1 VTTAG
6 RTVLFSAVTVAA
18 SLIALLVFPFYFL
31 RSFAFAGAAVVAIA
45 ALAAVTTLPAAL
57 AVLGP
62 ERLEK
67 LRIRRRRGTAGSR
80 SGLGT
85 VTVRNPLG
93 VGGAA
98 PVSGGF
104 WHRLAGAVMRRPV
117 RSATAVIVVLLVLGA
132 PFLGVQFG
140 YPDDRVL
147 PEGAVTR
154 RSADI
159 IRAEFASQEQAGVS
173 VAAPGLSA
181 DDPRLAGYAVALSQ
195 VPGAARVDTG
205 LGSFVDG
212 RPAVP
217 ASAAP
222 LVFARFHPRPAEATS
237 GGTWLN
243 VVPSVEP
250 LSEAGER
257 LAEAVRAVEAPSG
270 SGVLVGGQSA
280 AMVDAKSALGAR
292 LPLAGAIIAL
302 ITLIVLFAM
311 FGSLLVPAKAVVLN
325 LLSLTATF
333 GAMVFVFQDGHG
345 SGLLG
350 FTATGALLV
359 TMPVLMFCIAF
370 GLSMDYEVFLLS
382 RIKEQHDA
390 GAGTIDSVA
399 TGLEQTGRIVTAA
412 AALLAVVFIAFATSG
427 ISFMKLFGVGL
438 TLAVLMDA
446 TLIRGVLVP
455 AVMRLAGEAN
465 WWAPGPLRRL
475 HDRFGISES
484 GGIVTTLSIRTEED
498 RAFPAA

>member
-1 VTTAG
+1 
-6 RTVLFSAVTVAA
+6 
-18 SLIALLVFPFYFL
+18 
-31 RSFAFAGAAVVAIA
+31 
-45 ALAAVTTLPAAL
+45 
-57 AVLGP
+57 
-62 ERLEK
+62 
-67 LRIRRRRGTAGSR
+67 
-80 SGLGT
+80 
-85 VTVRNPLG
+85 
-93 VGGAA
+93 
-98 PVSGGF
+98 GF
-104 WHRLAGAVMRRPV
+104 WHRLAGGVMRRPV

-132 PFLGVQFG
+132 PFLSVRFS

-147 PEGAVTR
+147 PKGADTR
-154 RSADI
+154 KSADV
-159 IRAEFASQEQAGVS
+159 IRAEFASQEQAGVG

-181 DDPRLAGYAVALSQ
+181 DDPRLAQYAAALSRL
-195 VPGAARVDTG
+195 PGAARVDTA
-205 LGSFVDG
+205 LGSFAHGDL
-212 RPAVP
+212 ALP

-222 LVFARFHPRPAEATS
+222 PVFARFRPLAAALNS
-237 GGTWLN
+237 GRGVGGMAAGVNSRRGGSGVAAVPNGGGVGVAGAAVSSGGGGGSGGAGGAGGGTWLN
-243 VVPSVEP
+243 VVPAVEP
-250 LSEAGER
+250 LSGAGER
-257 LAEAVRAVEAPSG
+257 LAQAVRGVPAPAG
-270 SGVLVGGQSA
+270 ADVLVGGQSA
-280 AMVDAKSALGAR
+280 GMVDAKAALAAK
-292 LPLAGAIIAL
+292 LPLAGGIIAL
-302 ITLIVLFAM
+302 VTLVVLFTM

-333 GAMVFVFQDGHG
+333 GAMVFIFQEGHG

-359 TMPVLMFCIAF
+359 VMPVLMFCIAF

-390 GAGTIDSVA
+390 GAGTTESVA

-412 AALLAVVFIAFATSG
+412 AALLAIVFIAFATSG

-455 AVMRLAGEAN
+455 AFMRLAGEAN

-484 GGIVTTLSIRTEED
+484 AGSSGAAGPSGAPAPASPPLPQEAN
-498 RAFPAA
+498 RAFPVA